1 MNTADRCRR
10 DILRLTLVGF
20 ALVALM
26 SASFGGWASTS
37 RIAGAVVAPGTVV
50 IESSIK
56 NVQHPTG
63 GVVKGI
69 LVHDGDAVAAGQP
82 VLRLDDTLTKATLG
96 IVRSQFYG
104 LAAREARLVAERE
117 GSDTVT
123 FPIDLIK
130 HSDIETVAS
139 AMGGEQKLFISR
151 RKARAGEK
159 AQLRER
165 IRQTEEEIRGLSAQR
180 SSKEDQV
187 GFTREELRGVVE
199 LYQKKL
205 SPIMRYMQ
213 LEREQSKLQGEIG
226 QLMAEIARAR
236 VKISET
242 KLKIIQ
248 IDEEFRT
255 SVLADL
261 RDVQGK
267 ISETRERMIAAEDQL
282 EHLDIRAPKSG
293 VVHHLSIHTIGGVIS
308 AGETIMQIV
317 PSADELVID
326 ARIPP
331 RDIDQLSL
339 GSKAEVRIIAGD
351 QRILPNVEGT
361 LVRVDAA
368 LTHEQQT
375 NQAYYVARIAL
386 NAGEAQRLPGL
397 KLVSGMTAEVFIQ
410 THERTVLQYLLK
422 PIRDQ
427 IALAF
432 RER

>member
-1 MNTADRCRR
+1 LIAE
-10 DILRLTLVGF
+10 
-20 ALVALM
+20 VA
-26 SASFGGWASTS
+26 
-37 RIAGAVVAPGTVV
+37 
-50 IESSIK
+50 
-56 NVQHPTG
+56 
-63 GVVKGI
+63 
-69 LVHDGDAVAAGQP
+69 
-82 VLRLDDTLTKATLG
+82 
-96 IVRSQFYG
+96 RS
-104 LAAREARLVAERE
+104 
-117 GSDTVT
+117 
-123 FPIDLIK
+123 
-130 HSDIETVAS
+130 
-139 AMGGEQKLFISR
+139 
-151 RKARAGEK
+151 
-159 AQLRER
+159 
-165 IRQTEEEIRGLSAQR
+165 
-180 SSKEDQV
+180 
-187 GFTREELRGVVE
+187 
-199 LYQKKL
+199 
-205 SPIMRYMQ
+205 
-213 LEREQSKLQGEIG
+213 
-226 QLMAEIARAR
+226 R

-267 ISETRERMIAAEDQL
+267 FSETRERMIAAEDQL

-293 VVHHLSIHTIGGVIS
+293 VVHHLAIHTIGGVIS

-317 PSADELVID
+317 PRADELVID

-331 RDIDQLSL
+331 QDIDQLSS
-339 GSKAEVRIIAGD
+339 GSEAEVRIIAGD

-368 LTHEQQT
+368 LTREQQT

-386 NAGEAQRLPGL
+386 NAGEARRLPGL
-397 KLVSGMTAEVFIQ
+397 KLVSGMTAEVFIR